1 VRLERFTLDDPA
13 ALSAQIRALQD
24 APPSVAEEVAKIID
38 DVRAEGDQ
46 AIARY
51 TARFDEDPPPPLRVD
66 PEELGQAMVVLDPAV
81 RAGLEVA
88 VANVAEVAWSSA
100 GVDREI
106 TLPQGHSVLMREIPV
121 ARAAIY
127 VPGGRAPYPSTV
139 VMGAVAARSAGV
151 SDVVIATPPPIHA
164 VTLGA
169 CALVG
174 ATEVYAMGGAQAV
187 AALALGTDTVE
198 AVDVI
203 VGPGNLYVQ
212 EAKRQLAD
220 RVGIDGFAGP
230 SELMVIFDAP
240 DAGAIRLVAHDLL
253 AQAEHGA
260 SSVVVAVAPSGWHL
274 DALEADLRAL
284 WKEEAA
290 PFVLVETQ
298 TLMDALA
305 FANAFAPEH
314 LQLVGSGAEFLAQS
328 VTTAGCL
335 FVGWPGATAFG
346 DYVAGSNH
354 VLPTGGSARFA
365 SALGPRHFRRTMAE
379 VRIPHTALPA
389 LAEAG
394 DAVARAEGFTAHAS
408 SMRARVP
415 DLRDNQP
422 Q

>member
-1 VRLERFTLDDPA
+1 MRLERLTLADA
-13 ALSAQIRALQD
+13 AELSEQIRGLQE
-24 APPSVAEEVAKIID
+24 APPSVSEEVAKIID
-38 DVRAEGDQ
+38 DVRVHGDE

-51 TARFDEDPPPPLRVD
+51 TSRFDEDPPPPLRVE
-66 PEELGQAMVVLDPAV
+66 PEELGEAMVILNPAV

-88 VANVAEVAWSSA
+88 IANVAEVAWSAA
-100 GVDREI
+100 GSDREI
-106 TLPQGHSVLMREIPV
+106 ALPQGHSVVMREIPV
-121 ARAAIY
+121 ARAAVY

-151 SDVVIATPPPIHA
+151 GDVVIATPPPIHA
-164 VTLGA
+164 VTLGT

-174 ATEVYAMGGAQAV
+174 ATEAYAMGGAQAI
-187 AALALGTDTVE
+187 AALALGTETVE

-212 EAKRQLAD
+212 EAKRQLSG
-220 RVGIDGFAGP
+220 RVGVDGFAGP

-240 DAGAIRLVAHDLL
+240 DAGAIRLIAHDLL

-260 SSVVVAVAPSGWHL
+260 SSVVVAVAPSAWHL

-290 PFVLVETQ
+290 PFVLVEAE
-298 TLMDALA
+298 TLIDALG

-314 LQLVGSGAEFLAQS
+314 LELIGTGAEDLAPS

-365 SALGPRHFRRTMAE
+365 SALGPRHFRRTMPE
-379 VRIPHTALPA
+379 VRIPHTALHA

-394 DAVARAEGFTAHAS
+394 DAVAQAEGFAAHAAS
-408 SMRARVP
+408 IRARVP
-415 DLRDNQP
+415 DLRDNPP